1 MCVCVVTVLHTV
13 KTKAFLYT
21 TMNDMEQGAMTASAL
36 SFFFCIGVFAH
47 EEGDICAFVSPSTQ
61 QIESHD
67 AHILLDLWEKSVMM

>member
-1 MCVCVVTVLHTV
+1 
-13 KTKAFLYT
+13 
-21 TMNDMEQGAMTASAL
+21 MTASAL
-36 SFFFCIGVFAH
+36 YFFCIGVFAH